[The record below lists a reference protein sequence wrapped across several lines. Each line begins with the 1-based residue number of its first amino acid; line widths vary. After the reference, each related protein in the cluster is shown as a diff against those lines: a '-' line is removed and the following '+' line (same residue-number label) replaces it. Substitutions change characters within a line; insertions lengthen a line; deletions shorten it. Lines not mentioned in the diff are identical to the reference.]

1 MIMRKTERKLGKVAA
16 KEPMKLFSVRLDKA
30 EREAL
35 EQAAAADDRPAAVL
49 LRRIAKEWLK
59 AGGWLK

>member
-1 MIMRKTERKLGKVAA
+1 
-16 KEPMKLFSVRLDKA
+16 MKLFSVRLNMA

-35 EQAAAADDRPAAVL
+35 ERAATADDRPAAVL

-59 AGGWLK
+59 ANGWLQ